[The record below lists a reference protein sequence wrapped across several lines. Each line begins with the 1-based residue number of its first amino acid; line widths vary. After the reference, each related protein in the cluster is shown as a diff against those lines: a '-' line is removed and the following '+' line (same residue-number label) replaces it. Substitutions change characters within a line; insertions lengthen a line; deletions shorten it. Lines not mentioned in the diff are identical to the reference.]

1 MSNIQQNGAEP
12 HQSTITD
19 ERRLKLDDNQLSIPK
34 HNKKTL
40 LWIRAIFFVLAT
52 VAVFIS
58 KYFILPANDP
68 GCYWDWIMQK
78 LQSLNDKVHEDV
90 ALRRSLQ
97 ISSSVLMDIVYLATL
112 IYWFALSLELTGHT
126 GF

>member
-1 MSNIQQNGAEP
+1 MSNIQQNGGISGQSLASHLAEL
-12 HQSTITD
+12 HQSTIPD

-58 KYFILPANDP
+58 KYFILVHQAR
-68 GCYWDWIMQK
+68 
-78 LQSLNDKVHEDV
+78 LLSSHSLLMIQ
-90 ALRRSLQ
+90 AATGIGSCRSF
-97 ISSSVLMDIVYLATL
+97 SH
-112 IYWFALSLELTGHT
+112 LTIRFT
-126 GF
+126 KTSP